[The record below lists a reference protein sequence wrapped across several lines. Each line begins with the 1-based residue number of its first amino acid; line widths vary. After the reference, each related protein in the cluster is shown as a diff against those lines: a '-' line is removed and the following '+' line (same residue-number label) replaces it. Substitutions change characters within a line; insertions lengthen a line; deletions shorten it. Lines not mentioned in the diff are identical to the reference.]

1 MTLFSETHWK
11 ILINDKCWLTGGLF
25 GQRYRFHLI
34 MFLKMFKQKL
44 DTVAFSVYPGTHG
57 QQGQRRRFKHH
68 VLVLPLLST
77 PHPLLSTVQSL
88 NVNIETVHESW
99 LGRQKEKL
107 ASPLNNGC
115 KWQKDMSDVV
125 VKPRRTGWR
134 NIKETKK
141 GGWVSLSV
149 EYFLANYN

>member
-99 LGRQKEKL
+99 LGRQKVKL
-107 ASPLNNGC
+107 ASPLNNG
-115 KWQKDMSDVV
+115 
-125 VKPRRTGWR
+125 WR
-134 NIKETKK
+134 MTEGHVRCCGETKEDRVK
-141 GGWVSLSV
+141 EHKRNQKGWVSFPERWIFSC
-149 EYFLANYN
+149 